1 MESIIKGM
9 VKNLGSNEKRVRDR
23 AIKSLKKYFSS
34 DKIQFTDLDFAK
46 LWKGLFYSKKKL
58 TKAFLSTH
66 ATFLTQQNKKK
77 CYIFILVFV
86 CFLSLK

>member
-1 MESIIKGM
+1 M

-46 LWKGLFYSKKKL
+46 LWKGLFYSTIHQKKQ
-58 TKAFLSTH
+58 F
-66 ATFLTQQNKKK
+66 FF
-77 CYIFILVFV
+77 IFDFCLLLFIIIIY
-86 CFLSLK
+86 